1 MRTASIERQTKETRI
16 SVSLNVDGEGKADIH
31 TGIGFF
37 DHMLEQ
43 IARHGLID
51 LTISADG
58 DLHID
63 DHHTAEDVGITLGQA
78 IHAAL
83 DNRAGITRYGAA
95 DLPMDETLTSC
106 ALDLSGRPYLVWNVA
121 FNAPKIGTF
130 DTELVQEFFHALAQN
145 ARITL
150 HMNSYYGSNNTPK
163 TYIHNTAK
171 ISKYPRSQIIT
182 SYCPSAKPCMNCK
195 S

>member
-16 SVSLNVDGEGKADIH
+16 SVSLNLDGEGKADIH

-83 DNRAGITRYGAA
+83 NDRAGITRYGAA
-95 DLPMDETLTSC
+95 DIPMDETLTSC
-106 ALDLSGRPYLVWNVA
+106 ALDLSGRPYLVWNVD

-150 HMNSYYGSNNTPK
+150 HMNTHYGSNN
-163 TYIHNTAK
+163 HH
-171 ISKYPRSQIIT
+171 ISESCFKSFARAFRQAAAVDPREQNRV
-182 SYCPSAKPCMNCK
+182 PSTKG
-195 S
+195 SL